1 MNETLTVELD
11 RQKIEQES
19 RIYGKADTDNLT
31 KYQKSINDA
40 AFKLCLENANLI
52 QNKGKLL
59 DLARKKLDDDG
70 YNYVKRRSR
79 SKTFGSEKGIVE
91 DKVEKRQ
98 KLTEEMRQRKVS
110 EISEDIETVNK
121 IMSCLENERVKLVN
135 MQKYSQA
142 GQVLQQIAEKRKE
155 KRKLSD
161 QLAIIQAKE
170 ARSKHYHSNKASS
183 NTNTKSEATLKNVN
197 QGSLKSFFRKASNS
211 VDPKSRNSKPS
222 DERVKGPDA
231 CQSSAITCTTTG
243 SSVTTSQHM
252 APHSES
258 SSTVFSKTAV
268 SSTEASSCK
277 SHDIQ
282 PSSSGSFLAQK
293 APHHLDVGQ

>member
-1 MNETLTVELD
+1 MFFSFCKFQQEMNETVAVELD

-40 AFKLCLENANLI
+40 AFKLCLENVNLI

-70 YNYVKRRSR
+70 YNYVKKRSR
-79 SKTFGSEKGIVE
+79 SKTFGSEQGIEE

-110 EISEDIETVNK
+110 ELCEDIETVNK

-155 KRKLSD
+155 KRQLSD

-170 ARSKHYHSNKASS
+170 ARSKHYYSNKSS
-183 NTNTKSEATLKNVN
+183 SRTKNKSEATSRNVN
-197 QGSLKSFFRKASNS
+197 QGSLKSFLGKLATVSTLN
-211 VDPKSRNSKPS
+211 VEILNL
-222 DERVKGPDA
+222 VKRG
-231 CQSSAITCTTTG
+231 
-243 SSVTTSQHM
+243 
-252 APHSES
+252 
-258 SSTVFSKTAV
+258 
-268 SSTEASSCK
+268 
-277 SHDIQ
+277 
-282 PSSSGSFLAQK
+282 
-293 APHHLDVGQ
+293 